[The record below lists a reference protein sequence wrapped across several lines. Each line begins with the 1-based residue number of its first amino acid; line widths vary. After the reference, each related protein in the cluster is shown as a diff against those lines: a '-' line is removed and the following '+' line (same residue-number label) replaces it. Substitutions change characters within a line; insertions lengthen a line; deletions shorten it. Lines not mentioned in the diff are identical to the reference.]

1 MESIR
6 IYVCL
11 PMFWRE
17 RKIILDKET
26 QKAVISNLEDAG
38 CSIETIRKFMGCL
51 ESGDEKAWKEI
62 LEKHRD
68 VLLNRVHQEEK
79 KIDCLDYLVYQLSRG
94 YKAV

>member
-1 MESIR
+1 M
-6 IYVCL
+6 
-11 PMFWRE
+11 
-17 RKIILDKET
+17 DKET